1 MIKNKKVIVIIPA
14 RSGSKGLKNKNI
26 MNLDGK
32 PLLSW
37 PIHSSLKSKYVD
49 RTIVSTDSEKYSQ
62 IAVKYGAEIPFIR
75 PKEISIDSST
85 SLEVIEHV
93 IKSIGLLS
101 SDIII
106 LLEPTSPF
114 TTSSDIDN
122 CLEKFV
128 KNEDCASLVGLSK
141 SDKFHPDYSL
151 QIDDENYIIN
161 YSDNITNHIAR
172 QKVTDIYYP
181 DGSIYISNVN
191 DLIKKKTFYHD
202 KTMGYIFPKYKNIE
216 IDDIYDFKYAESL
229 LEYYYENQ

>member
-26 MNLDGK
+26 MSLDGK

-85 SLEVIEHV
+85 SLEVIGHV
-93 IKSIGLLS
+93 IRSIGLLS
-101 SDIII
+101 PDIII

-114 TTSSDIDN
+114 TTSSDIDD

-128 KNEDCASLVGLSK
+128 KNEDCTSLVGLSK

-151 QIDDENYIIN
+151 QIDDENYIVN
-161 YSDNITNHIAR
+161 YSDNITNHITR
-172 QKVTDIYYP
+172 QKVTDVYYP

-216 IDDIYDFKYAESL
+216 IDDIYDFKFVESL